1 MEGASV
7 DNLQSFLSLGLY
19 QGSNQGPLEGL
30 FPDRAFS
37 PLPPKDEII
46 LLVNDYLQQF
56 NSLCPI
62 FQPSSLLSLCE
73 ESNLPGLLNFPGRW
87 ASLNVVLAIGYMVRI
102 KNTSIVQADRQKSW
116 LFMKNALGVLD
127 ELCIGLPDLW
137 TVQALVG
144 MVRRTTALREDV
156 TNTTRSIDPL
166 SDGDIKQ
173 PALRVFNFLRYAN
186 MSYDS
191 TRTKREWVGI
201 VS

>member
-19 QGSNQGPLEGL
+19 QGSNRGPLEGL

-37 PLPPKDEII
+37 PLPPKDEIT
-46 LLVNDYLQQF
+46 LLVNDYLQHF

-73 ESNLPGLLNFPGRW
+73 ENNLQGLLKFPSLW
-87 ASLNVVLAIGYMVRI
+87 ASLNVVLAIGYMVRM

-116 LFMKNALGVLD
+116 LFMKNALGVLS
-127 ELCIGLPDLW
+127 ELCFGLPDLW
-137 TVQALVG
+137 TAQALIG

-156 TNTTRSIDPL
+156 TNPTRSIDPL
-166 SDGDIKQ
+166 SVWDIKQ

-186 MSYDS
+186 MPCYS
-191 TRTKREWVGI
+191 TGTKREWVGI

>member
-19 QGSNQGPLEGL
+19 QRSRRDPLESL
-30 FPDRAFS
+30 FPDKPFS

-46 LLVNDYLQQF
+46 LLVNDYLQLF

-73 ESNLPGLLNFPGRW
+73 ENNLQGLLKFPSRW

-116 LFMKNALGVLD
+116 LFMKNALGFLS
-127 ELCIGLPDLW
+127 ELCFGLPDLW
-137 TVQALVG
+137 TVQALIG
-144 MVRRTTALREDV
+144 MVRRTNSLREDV
-156 TNTTRSIDPL
+156 TNSTIDLL
-166 SDGDIKQ
+166 SVRDIKQ
-173 PALRVFNFLRYAN
+173 PALRVFNFLCYAN
-186 MSYDS
+186 MSCDS
-191 TRTKREWVGI
+191 TRTKREWVDI
-201 VS
+201 VP

>member
-7 DNLQSFLSLGLY
+7 GNLQSFLSLGLH
-19 QGSNQGPLEGL
+19 QGSNRGPLEGL
-30 FPDRAFS
+30 FADKAFS

-46 LLVNDYLQQF
+46 SLVNDYLQLF
-56 NSLCPI
+56 NSLCPV

-73 ESNLPGLLNFPGRW
+73 ENNLQGLLNFPGRW

-116 LFMKNALGVLD
+116 LFMKNALGALN
-127 ELCIGLPDLW
+127 ELCFGLPDLW

-166 SDGDIKQ
+166 SVGDIKQ
-173 PALRVFNFLRYAN
+173 SALRVFNFLRYAD
-186 MSYDS
+186 MSCDS
-191 TRTKREWVGI
+191 TRTKR
-201 VS
+201 